1 MKLIDIHISNDKVFS
16 TLNCNSKVV
25 VVIGNFDGLH
35 KGHQKLLK
43 IAKKKAANLKLPF
56 GIVTFDPH
64 PRDFF
69 SKSKSNFLLTDTL
82 EKKRLFDEAG
92 IDYFF
97 KIKFNDDLRMLNPEN
112 FIKLILKN
120 TINVNSIY
128 AGENFKFGKNRE
140 GSFEDKVLFQKYE
153 IEAKTCILHKNE
165 NDKIVSSEAI
175 RKSIL
180 SLDFKFV
187 KSCLGRNWA
196 LTGIVQKGDQN
207 GRKLGF
213 ATANIHLLKTLE
225 PKFGVYFTRSRI
237 MNNDGSDFT
246 STHMPSITNFGIRPT
261 LDGQKKLFETHILN
275 YEEYFKN
282 NEIYDQRIH
291 VEVLDFLRD
300 EKKFN
305 SFEELKD
312 QILKDVK
319 KAKLFHENK

>member
-1 MKLIDIHISNDKVFS
+1 MLINCDINFDLTPKAQTNITDWATDTYRTDNVLTVDQLYYASKEFAFNNTTHYKYYRIHISEAGNGMYPNDHRA
-16 TLNCNSKVV
+16 TSKV
-25 VVIGNFDGLH
+25 IGELALYKSELVQPPPPKYTQFDSALH
-35 KGHQKLLK
+35 
-43 IAKKKAANLKLPF
+43 
-56 GIVTFDPH
+56 
-64 PRDFF
+64 
-69 SKSKSNFLLTDTL
+69 
-82 EKKRLFDEAG
+82 
-92 IDYFF
+92 
-97 KIKFNDDLRMLNPEN
+97 
-112 FIKLILKN
+112 
-120 TINVNSIY
+120 IY
-128 AGENFKFGKNRE
+128 
-140 GSFEDKVLFQKYE
+140 
-153 IEAKTCILHKNE
+153 KNE

-237 MNNDGSDFT
+237 MNHDGSYFT

-282 NEIYDQRIH
+282 NEIYDQRIY

-312 QILKDVK
+312 QILKDVE
-319 KAKLFHENK
+319 KAKFFHKNK

>member
-1 MKLIDIHISNDKVFS
+1 MGTDGKNGGRYNLAKLISVIKKVWNHTYTSEDKFIVLTGGEPLLQVDDLLVEKLKKENFFIAVETNGTIKS
-16 TLNCNSKVV
+16 DLKFDWVTVSPKENAEWNLRKGDELKVV
-25 VVIGNFDGLH
+25 YPQHKFD
-35 KGHQKLLK
+35 LK
-43 IAKKKAANLKLPF
+43 
-56 GIVTFDPH
+56 
-64 PRDFF
+64 
-69 SKSKSNFLLTDTL
+69 
-82 EKKRLFDEAG
+82 
-92 IDYFF
+92 
-97 KIKFNDDLRMLNPEN
+97 KI
-112 FIKLILKN
+112 
-120 TINVNSIY
+120 IN
-128 AGENFKFGKNRE
+128 
-140 GSFEDKVLFQKYE
+140 
-153 IEAKTCILHKNE
+153 
-165 NDKIVSSEAI
+165 
-175 RKSIL
+175 
-180 SLDFKFV
+180 LDFKFI

-237 MNNDGSDFT
+237 MNHDGSDFT

-282 NEIYDQRIH
+282 NEIYDKRIH

>member
-1 MKLIDIHISNDKVFS
+1 MSCAL
-16 TLNCNSKVV
+16 TY
-25 VVIGNFDGLH
+25 
-35 KGHQKLLK
+35 
-43 IAKKKAANLKLPF
+43 P
-56 GIVTFDPH
+56 
-64 PRDFF
+64 PRIF
-69 SKSKSNFLLTDTL
+69 
-82 EKKRLFDEAG
+82 
-92 IDYFF
+92 
-97 KIKFNDDLRMLNPEN
+97 EN
-112 FIKLILKN
+112 
-120 TINVNSIY
+120 
-128 AGENFKFGKNRE
+128 G
-140 GSFEDKVLFQKYE
+140 Q
-153 IEAKTCILHKNE
+153 
-165 NDKIVSSEAI
+165 IVSSELI

-237 MNNDGSDFT
+237 MNHDGSDFT

-275 YEEYFKN
+275 YEDYFKN

>member
-35 KGHQKLLK
+35 KGHQKLLNV
-43 IAKKKAANLKLPF
+43 AKKEAANRKLPL
-56 GIVTFDPH
+56 GIVTFNPH

-82 EKKRLFDEAG
+82 EKKRLFEEAG

-112 FIKLILKN
+112 FIKLVLKN

-140 GSFEDKVLFQKYE
+140 GSFEDKVIFQKYE

-175 RKSIL
+175 RNSIL

-187 KSCLGRNWA
+187 KSCLGRNWSV
-196 LTGIVQKGDQN
+196 TGMVQKGDQN

-213 ATANIHLLKTLE
+213 ATANIPVSYTHLTL
-225 PKFGVYFTRSRI
+225 PT
-237 MNNDGSDFT
+237 
-246 STHMPSITNFGIRPT
+246 IR
-261 LDGQKKLFETHILN
+261 L
-275 YEEYFKN
+275 
-282 NEIYDQRIH
+282 
-291 VEVLDFLRD
+291 V
-300 EKKFN
+300 
-305 SFEELKD
+305 
-312 QILKDVK
+312 
-319 KAKLFHENK
+319 